1 MSWKAQQ
8 IKDALGIDE
17 TKLQLV
23 AANATDILDMSDEV
37 SGKKLTEIIDI
48 IYSSLYDTSTVEP
61 AAIPV
66 TVEPIVEPAEW
77 MKMEVRRPCRPE

>member
-23 AANATDILDMSDEV
+23 AATATDILDMSDEV

-48 IYSSLYDTSTVEP
+48 IYSSLYDTNTVEP

-66 TVEPIVEPAEW
+66 TVEPIVEPTE
-77 MKMEVRRPCRPE
+77 